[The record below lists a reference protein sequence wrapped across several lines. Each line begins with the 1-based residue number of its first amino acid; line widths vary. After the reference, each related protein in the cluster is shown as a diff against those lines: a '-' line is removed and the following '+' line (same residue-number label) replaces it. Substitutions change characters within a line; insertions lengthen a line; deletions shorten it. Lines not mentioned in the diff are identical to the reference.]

1 MKKLIFTL
9 LVFCLFAGSISAQT
23 LVMPTALKISKIAD
37 NLSKKG
43 YKILE
48 QDETYLKLSND
59 EDASLFIDIS
69 EDKKSLLLNINI
81 MLKKD
86 ASKASI
92 DTMVE
97 KINNLGMIKGTYN
110 KEKDAI
116 FFQYNFWTSHG
127 FTYESLQDA
136 VAEFF
141 LYQGDTFG
149 MDEEKVFVY

>member
-92 DTMVE
+92 DAMVE